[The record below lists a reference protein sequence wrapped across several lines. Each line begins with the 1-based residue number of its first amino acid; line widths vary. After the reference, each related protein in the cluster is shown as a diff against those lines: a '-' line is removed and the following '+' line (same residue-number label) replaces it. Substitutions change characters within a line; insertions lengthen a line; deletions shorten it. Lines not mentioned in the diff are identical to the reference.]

1 MRPPV
6 IVVICLLLICPA
18 PGQVAP
24 AHRAGGGFT
33 QPDPIDFNDH
43 DGFTQIFDGKTL
55 NGWTP
60 RFGAALRARTI
71 CR

>member
-6 IVVICLLLICPA
+6 IVLICLLLIYPP
-18 PGQVAP
+18 PGKVAAQQAP
-24 AHRAGGGFT
+24 AHHAGGGFT

-55 NGWTP
+55 NGWD
-60 RFGAALRARTI
+60 GSAEI
-71 CR
+71 